1 VQQVRNLLMDLGE
14 RAPRLRFLIRD
25 RAGQFTEAFDAVLAD
40 AGIKVVKIPP
50 RSPRANAY
58 AERWVRTARA
68 EVTDQMLIAGQRHLL
83 AVLDEYGAHYNQH
96 RPHRALNLQPPRR
109 ADITPAAITDLT
121 TPKIR
126 RRRVLGGLINQYE
139 RAA

>member
-1 VQQVRNLLMDLGE
+1 VD
-14 RAPRLRFLIRD
+14 
-25 RAGQFTEAFDAVLAD
+25 
-40 AGIKVVKIPP
+40 
-50 RSPRANAY
+50 
-58 AERWVRTARA
+58 
-68 EVTDQMLIAGQRHLL
+68 EVFGTHKRHLL